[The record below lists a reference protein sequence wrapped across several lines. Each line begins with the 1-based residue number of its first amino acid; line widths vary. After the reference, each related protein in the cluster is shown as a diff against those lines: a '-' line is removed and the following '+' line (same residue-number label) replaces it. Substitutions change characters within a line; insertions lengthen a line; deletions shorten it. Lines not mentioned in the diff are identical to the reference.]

1 MSPKKDLDHSHL
13 FASVADWGIKKGA
26 KHAFRPAM
34 ALSTGELSG
43 LGGKLLMMTATAT
56 KKTMRVLQ
64 DQFPEVSSWK
74 LLLNLPLRENVTVL
88 VPPPDIISPK
98 YERTLAPFITSMKEE
113 QKTYLII
120 VRGINKGAAI
130 YLHLL
135 RELAAADDADRRVAF
150 FHRNSSEDR
159 KQAILSDLQLPLGSE
174 NKRIICVVATVSLGI
189 KIRKG

>member
-1 MSPKKDLDHSHL
+1 MIARNNVLDIVIML
-13 FASVADWGIKKGA
+13 
-26 KHAFRPAM
+26 
-34 ALSTGELSG
+34 
-43 LGGKLLMMTATAT
+43 LLMMTATAS

-74 LLLNLPLRENVTVL
+74 LLLNLPLRENVTIL

-135 RELAAADDADRRVAF
+135 RELAAADDSDRRVAF

-159 KQAILSDLQLPLGSE
+159 KKAILNDLQLPLGSD

-189 KIRKG
+189 KIRKGLHG